1 MHHEMGYA
9 TIQVDSSVGPIG
21 AQISGVDLAKPLSGQ
36 TIADIHHAWL
46 AHGVLFF
53 RDQSLSPNDQTAFA
67 RQFGQLD
74 VYPFMS
80 AVEGHP
86 NVIPIIKEAD
96 AKLNFGGGWHTDT
109 SYLKQPPKATVL
121 YALEVPDE
129 GGDTEFAD
137 GVAAFADLSEGM
149 KAFLMAQTGIYSPK
163 LVHGAGGDYASV
175 AAKQNLGSAYG
186 ANEASHS
193 NDTSNTNNDDFAEGE
208 VEHPLIRTHDETGA
222 QSIYCGLFHT
232 HRIKGWSRKE
242 SLPIF
247 RFLKDHFTQ
256 AKYVT
261 RFKWHNGSLV
271 LWDNRRLFHNALNDY
286 QGKRRHMQRVI
297 VKGPVPV

>member
-1 MHHEMGYA
+1 MRHETGYE

-21 AQISGVDLAKPLSGQ
+21 AEISGVDLSKPLTGQ

-53 RDQSLSPNDQTAFA
+53 RDQDLSPADQTAFA
-67 RQFGQLD
+67 AHLGELD

-86 NVIPIIKEAD
+86 NVIPILKESG

-109 SYLKQPPKATVL
+109 SYLTRPPKATLL

-149 KAFLMAQTGIYSPK
+149 KGFLLAQKGIYSPK

-175 AAKQNLGSAYG
+175 AAKQNLGGAYG
-186 ANEASHS
+186 ANEAIGAIAT
-193 NDTSNTNNDDFAEGE
+193 NNTNNDAFAEGE

-222 QSIYCGLFHT
+222 QSIYCGLFHA
-232 HRIKGWSRKE
+232 HRIKGWSREE

-256 AKYVT
+256 QKYVT
-261 RFKWHNGSLV
+261 RFKWRNGSMT

-286 QGKRRHMQRVI
+286 QGKRRLMHRVI
-297 VKGPVPV
+297 VKGPIPV

>member
-1 MHHEMGYA
+1 MHHEMAYE
-9 TIQVDSSVGPIG
+9 TIQVDSSLGPIG
-21 AQISGVDLAKPLSGQ
+21 AEVSGIDLSKPLTVQ
-36 TIADIHHAWL
+36 AIADIHHAWL

-53 RDQSLSPNDQTAFA
+53 HDQDLSPVHQTAFA
-67 RQFGQLD
+67 AHLGELD

-86 NVIPIIKEAD
+86 NVIPILKEPG
-96 AKLNFGGGWHTDT
+96 AKMNFGGGWHTDT
-109 SYLKQPPKATVL
+109 SYLKQPPKATLL

-137 GVAAFADLSEGM
+137 AVAAFTDLSDGM
-149 KAFLMAQTGIYSPK
+149 KGFLLAQTGVYSPK

-175 AAKQNLGSAYG
+175 AAKENLGGAYG
-186 ANEASHS
+186 TTKPNSAI
-193 NDTSNTNNDDFAEGE
+193 DTNNHDFAEGE

-232 HRIKGWSRKE
+232 HRIKGWSREE

-256 AKYVT
+256 EKYVT
-261 RFKWHNGSLV
+261 RFKWRNGSLV

-297 VKGPVPV
+297 VKGPIPN